1 MKYGASPSPDPLPVS
16 HTDMQYLRY
25 LARFSKGWCAAL
37 AGFML
42 MAAPAA
48 QASFSVELQP
58 AGSIPDLPDPAG
70 RAGMIAGTVT
80 EADGSQSIIAAG
92 GANFPHAAPGAS
104 TPEERGPKVYHQ
116 DIFKLRSGQ
125 WTNVGALPVPLGYA
139 ACASVGKGVVLAGG
153 HNEQGILQD
162 ALLIRPDGS
171 VEKLPPLPRPVT
183 EAAFAG
189 YGDKIY
195 VIGGRDADQPE
206 AALNTVYVL
215 DTAPDTA
222 KMAWSELPPFQ
233 GAGRILATA
242 AFSDSTLF
250 VIGGCTL
257 AKNAAG
263 ETERTYLSDM
273 IDYDMGSKDPAEW
286 GRMKKQRTGP
296 GTAVAAAA
304 GPAPVKENTIILIG
318 GDKRGNTPDLSRPV
332 VQSRDILAY
341 DIIKDEWT
349 SQGTWPVGIATAPTI
364 TRGNEIITI
373 SGETAPG
380 VRTPVNVSA
389 TAGYHFEMST
399 VDYAVLVLTIIVLV
413 IIVISAMR
421 NGVKNVSAVTD
432 PNTKPGLW
440 AWVAVIVLWF
450 VVMLNYFDRQLLSA
464 LHEPIVRDIPQT
476 EAQFG
481 MVTSVF
487 LLIYALLSPVGGF
500 LADRYSRRLMILCS
514 LVVWSVVTWWT
525 GHAED
530 YTSLLIARG
539 AMGISEAFYIPA
551 ALALITDYHR
561 GSTRSI
567 ATGLHMS
574 GIYVGMAIA
583 GFGATM
589 ASWTGWRMTFAL
601 FGLVGVAYA
610 IVLILFLKDPGKAPA
625 DTARKQKKEQ
635 PEEKTVLINVD
646 NDEQEV
652 KVPAVK
658 LSTGAVLSSLL
669 NGRAMWMLLAVV
681 AFAGAGNWFLLTWYP
696 TLLHDQYH
704 LSSAEAGPAATLWS
718 SIAKYVAVLGGAI
731 LADMWYKR
739 NTRARA
745 LVPGIAFSVSGP
757 LVVLAL
763 LPGIF
768 GWDIAVPLVLMLGLV
783 ATQGLAQG
791 SLDATLM
798 PVLRSHIDERYSA
811 TGYGLLNLTS
821 AGVGALI
828 SFFGGWFKDQ
838 GVPLTTTLAAAGCL
852 MLFCGVMLL
861 MLPKPRH

>member
-1 MKYGASPSPDPLPVS
+1 MHS
-16 HTDMQYLRY
+16 LRY
-25 LARFSKGWCAAL
+25 LTRFSKAWGSAL
-37 AGFML
+37 AAVIL

-48 QASFSVELQP
+48 QASFSVDPRPE
-58 AGSIPDLPDPAG
+58 GSIPNLPDPIG
-70 RAGMIAGTVT
+70 RAGMMAGTVT
-80 EADGSQSIIAAG
+80 ENDGAQSIIAAG
-92 GANFPHAAPGAS
+92 GANFPQAAPEAA
-104 TPEERGPKVYHQ
+104 TPEERGPKVYHR
-116 DIFKLRSGQ
+116 DIFKLRNGQ
-125 WTNVGALPVPLGYA
+125 WSKAGTLPAPLGYA
-139 ACASVGKGVVLAGG
+139 AFASVGKGVVIAGG
-153 HNEQGILQD
+153 QNAEGILKD
-162 ALLIRPDGS
+162 ALLVKADGS
-171 VEKLPPLPRPVT
+171 VEQLPSLPVPVT
-183 EAAFAG
+183 EAAFAAHG
-189 YGDKIY
+189 NKLF
-195 VIGGRDADQPE
+195 VIGGRDRDQPD
-206 AALNTVYVL
+206 AALNTVHML
-215 DTAPDTA
+215 DTTPDTA
-222 KMAWSELPPFQ
+222 RMEWQQLPPFH
-233 GAGRILATA
+233 GAGRILSTA
-242 AFSDSTLF
+242 AVCDSTLYI
-250 VIGGCTL
+250 VGGCTL
-257 AKNAAG
+257 SRDSSGKTA
-263 ETERTYLSDM
+263 RTYLSD
-273 IDYDMGSKDPAEW
+273 IISYDMSSNTPDEW
-286 GRMKKQRTGP
+286 GKTKKELTGP
-296 GTAVAAAA
+296 GTPVAAAA
-304 GPAPVKENTIILIG
+304 GPAPVLENTIILIG
-318 GDKRGNTPDLSRPV
+318 GDKRGNAPDPSVPV
-332 VQSRDILAY
+332 VQSRDILGY
-341 DIIKDEWT
+341 DVIHNEW
-349 SQGTWPVGIATAPTI
+349 SRLGEWPVGIATAPAVVK
-364 TRGNEIITI
+364 GGEIMTI

-380 VRTPVNVSA
+380 TRTAVNASA
-389 TAGYHFEMST
+389 SAGYHFEMST
-399 VDYAVLVLTIIVLV
+399 VDYAVLILTLIVIAIIIV
-413 IIVISAMR
+413 SAVR
-421 NGVKNVSAVTD
+421 HGVKNVSAVTD

-574 GIYVGMAIA
+574 GIYVGMAVA

-601 FGLVGVAYA
+601 FGLIGVAYA

-625 DTARKQKKEQ
+625 DTAHAKKAAE
-635 PEEKTVLINVD
+635 PEEKTVLVNVD
-646 NDEQEV
+646 NDERV
-652 KVPAVK
+652 IKVPASN
-658 LSTGAVLSSLL
+658 LSTGTVLSSLL
-669 NGRAMWMLLAVV
+669 SGRPMWMLLAVM

-696 TLLHDQYH
+696 TLLQDKYQ

-718 SIAKYVAVLGGAI
+718 SVAKYIAVLGGAI

-739 NTRARA
+739 NARARA

-757 LVVLAL
+757 LVVMAL

-852 MLFCGVMLL
+852 MLFCGLLLL
-861 MLPKPRH
+861 MLPSPKH

>member
-1 MKYGASPSPDPLPVS
+1 M
-16 HTDMQYLRY
+16 R
-25 LARFSKGWCAAL
+25 
-37 AGFML
+37 
-42 MAAPAA
+42 
-48 QASFSVELQP
+48 EN
-58 AGSIPDLPDPAG
+58 SIL
-70 RAGMIAGTVT
+70 
-80 EADGSQSIIAAG
+80 
-92 GANFPHAAPGAS
+92 
-104 TPEERGPKVYHQ
+104 
-116 DIFKLRSGQ
+116 
-125 WTNVGALPVPLGYA
+125 
-139 ACASVGKGVVLAGG
+139 
-153 HNEQGILQD
+153 
-162 ALLIRPDGS
+162 
-171 VEKLPPLPRPVT
+171 
-183 EAAFAG
+183 
-189 YGDKIY
+189 
-195 VIGGRDADQPE
+195 
-206 AALNTVYVL
+206 
-215 DTAPDTA
+215 
-222 KMAWSELPPFQ
+222 
-233 GAGRILATA
+233 
-242 AFSDSTLF
+242 
-250 VIGGCTL
+250 
-257 AKNAAG
+257 
-263 ETERTYLSDM
+263 
-273 IDYDMGSKDPAEW
+273 
-286 GRMKKQRTGP
+286 
-296 GTAVAAAA
+296 
-304 GPAPVKENTIILIG
+304 LIG
-318 GDKRGNTPDLSRPV
+318 GDKRGNSPDPSRPV
-332 VQSRDILAY
+332 AQSRDILVY
-341 DIIKDEWT
+341 DVIGNTWT
-349 SQGTWPVGIATAPTI
+349 RQGEWPVGIATAPAI
-364 TRGNEIITI
+364 VRGSEIMTI

-380 VRTPVNVSA
+380 VRTPANASA
-389 TAGYHFEMST
+389 SAGYHFEMST
-399 VDYAVLVLTIIVLV
+399 VDYAVLILTIIVLAI
-413 IIVISAMR
+413 IIVSAVR
-421 NGVKNVSAVTD
+421 NGVKNVASVTD

-574 GIYVGMAIA
+574 GIYVGMAVA

-601 FGLVGVAYA
+601 FGLIGVAYA
-610 IVLILFLKDPGKAPA
+610 VILILFLKDPSKAPA
-625 DTARKQKKEQ
+625 DTAQAKKPSV
-635 PEEKTVLINVD
+635 PEKKTVLLNVD
-646 NDEQEV
+646 NDEQAIKE
-652 KVPAVK
+652 PSSK

-669 NGRAMWMLLAVV
+669 SGRPMWMLLAVV

-696 TLLHDQYH
+696 TLLQDKYQ

-718 SIAKYVAVLGGAI
+718 SVAKYVAVLGGAI
-731 LADMWYKR
+731 LADMWYRR
-739 NTRARA
+739 NARARA
-745 LVPGIAFSVSGP
+745 LVPGITFTISGP

-768 GWDIAVPLVLMLGLV
+768 GWDITVPLVLMLGLV

-852 MLFCGVMLL
+852 MLFCGLLLL
-861 MLPKPRH
+861 MLPRPKH

>member
-1 MKYGASPSPDPLPVS
+1 MCIRD
-16 HTDMQYLRY
+16 
-25 LARFSKGWCAAL
+25 
-37 AGFML
+37 
-42 MAAPAA
+42 
-48 QASFSVELQP
+48 SFP
-58 AGSIPDLPDPAG
+58 
-70 RAGMIAGTVT
+70 
-80 EADGSQSIIAAG
+80 
-92 GANFPHAAPGAS
+92 
-104 TPEERGPKVYHQ
+104 
-116 DIFKLRSGQ
+116 
-125 WTNVGALPVPLGYA
+125 
-139 ACASVGKGVVLAGG
+139 
-153 HNEQGILQD
+153 
-162 ALLIRPDGS
+162 
-171 VEKLPPLPRPVT
+171 
-183 EAAFAG
+183 
-189 YGDKIY
+189 
-195 VIGGRDADQPE
+195 
-206 AALNTVYVL
+206 
-215 DTAPDTA
+215 
-222 KMAWSELPPFQ
+222 
-233 GAGRILATA
+233 GAGRILSTA
-242 AFSDSTLF
+242 AVCDSTLF
-250 VIGGCTL
+250 IAGGCTL
-257 AKNAAG
+257 SRDAAG
-263 ETERTYLSDM
+263 ETARTYLSDM
-273 IDYDMGSKDPAEW
+273 IGYDMTSNDPAEW
-286 GRMKKQRTGP
+286 GAAGKQQPAGP
-296 GTAVAAAA
+296 GTPVAAAA
-304 GPAPVKENTIILIG
+304 GPAPVRENSIILIG
-318 GDKRGNTPDLSRPV
+318 GDKRGNAPDPSKPV
-332 VQSRDILAY
+332 VQSRDILVY
-341 DIIKDEWT
+341 DVIGNKWT
-349 SQGTWPVGIATAPTI
+349 HQGEWPVGIATAPAVVK
-364 TRGNEIITI
+364 GSEIMTI

-380 VRTPVNVSA
+380 VRTPVNASA
-389 TAGYHFEMST
+389 SAGYHFEMST
-399 VDYAVLVLTIIVLV
+399 VDYAVLILTVIVMAIIIV
-413 IIVISAMR
+413 SAVR

-432 PNTKPGLW
+432 PNTRPGLW

-574 GIYVGMAIA
+574 GIYVGMAVA

-601 FGLVGVAYA
+601 FGLIGVAYA
-610 IVLILFLKDPGKAPA
+610 IVLILFLKDPAKAPA
-625 DTARKQKKEQ
+625 DTAQAKKPSE
-635 PEEKTVLINVD
+635 PKEKTVLINVD
-646 NDEQEV
+646 NDERAIKE
-652 KVPAVK
+652 PASN

-669 NGRAMWMLLAVV
+669 SGRPMWMLLAVV

-696 TLLHDQYH
+696 TLLQDKYQ

-718 SIAKYVAVLGGAI
+718 SVAKYVAVLGGAI
-731 LADMWYKR
+731 LADMWYRR
-739 NTRARA
+739 NARARA
-745 LVPGIAFSVSGP
+745 LVPGITFTISGP

-852 MLFCGVMLL
+852 MLLCGLLLL
-861 MLPKPRH
+861 MLPRPKH

>member
-1 MKYGASPSPDPLPVS
+1 MHLSRHL
-16 HTDMQYLRY
+16 T
-25 LARFSKGWCAAL
+25 RFSKAWGSALAAL
-37 AGFML
+37 VL

-48 QASFSVELQP
+48 NASFSVEVQP
-58 AGSIPDLPDPAG
+58 AGTIPDLPDPVG
-70 RAGMIAGTVT
+70 RAGMVAGTVT
-80 EADGSQSIIAAG
+80 ENDGTQSIIAAG
-92 GANFPHAAPGAS
+92 GANFPQAAPGAS

-116 DIFKLRSGQ
+116 DIFKLRNGQ
-125 WTNVGALPVPLGYA
+125 WTKAGTLPVPLGYA
-139 ACASVGKGVVLAGG
+139 AFGSVGKGLAVAGG
-153 HNEQGILQD
+153 HNAEGILAD
-162 ALLIRPDGS
+162 ALLIKADGS
-171 VEKLPPLPRPVT
+171 VEKLPPLPVPIT
-183 EAAFAG
+183 EAAFAFHG
-189 YGDKIY
+189 NKLF
-195 VIGGRDADQPE
+195 VIGGRDAEQPE
-206 AALNTVYVL
+206 AALNTVYML
-215 DTAPDTA
+215 DTTPDTA
-222 KMAWSELPPFQ
+222 RMKWQLLPPFH
-233 GAGRILATA
+233 GPGRILSTA
-242 AFSDSTLF
+242 AICDSTLF
-250 VIGGCTL
+250 IVGGCTL
-257 AKNAAG
+257 SKGASG
-263 ETERTYLSDM
+263 ETARTYLSDLV
-273 IDYDMGSKDPAEW
+273 DYNMTSNNPSEW
-286 GRMKKQRTGP
+286 GAMSKEPLAGP
-296 GTAVAAAA
+296 GTPVAAAA
-304 GPAPVKENTIILIG
+304 GPAPVRENAILLIG
-318 GDKRGNTPDLSRPV
+318 GDKRGNTPDASRPV

-341 DIIKDEWT
+341 DVVKNKWT
-349 SQGTWPVGIATAPTI
+349 HEGEWPVGIATAPAI
-364 TRGNEIITI
+364 VKGNGIMTI

-380 VRTPVNVSA
+380 VRTAVNASA
-389 TAGYHFEMST
+389 TAGYHFEMSM
-399 VDYAVLVLTIIVLV
+399 VDYAVLILTVIVIAIIIV
-413 IIVISAMR
+413 SAMR
-421 NGVKNVSAVTD
+421 HGVKNVSAVTD
-432 PNTKPGLW
+432 PNTRPGLW

-574 GIYVGMAIA
+574 GIYVGMAVA

-601 FGLVGVAYA
+601 FGLIGVAYA

-625 DTARKQKKEQ
+625 DTALARKPSK
-635 PEEKTVLINVD
+635 PEEKPVLINVD
-646 NDEQEV
+646 NDEQVIREPV
-652 KVPAVK
+652 SK

-669 NGRAMWMLLAVV
+669 SGRPMWLLLAVV

-696 TLLHDQYH
+696 TLLQDKYQ

-718 SIAKYVAVLGGAI
+718 SVAKYVAVLGGAI

-739 NTRARA
+739 NKRARA
-745 LVPGIAFSVSGP
+745 LVPGITFTISGP

-852 MLFCGVMLL
+852 MLFCGLLLL
-861 MLPKPRH
+861 MLPRPQH

>member
-1 MKYGASPSPDPLPVS
+1 MYKR
-16 HTDMQYLRY
+16 Q
-25 LARFSKGWCAAL
+25 
-37 AGFML
+37 
-42 MAAPAA
+42 
-48 QASFSVELQP
+48 
-58 AGSIPDLPDPAG
+58 
-70 RAGMIAGTVT
+70 
-80 EADGSQSIIAAG
+80 
-92 GANFPHAAPGAS
+92 
-104 TPEERGPKVYHQ
+104 
-116 DIFKLRSGQ
+116 
-125 WTNVGALPVPLGYA
+125 
-139 ACASVGKGVVLAGG
+139 
-153 HNEQGILQD
+153 
-162 ALLIRPDGS
+162 
-171 VEKLPPLPRPVT
+171 
-183 EAAFAG
+183 
-189 YGDKIY
+189 
-195 VIGGRDADQPE
+195 
-206 AALNTVYVL
+206 
-215 DTAPDTA
+215 
-222 KMAWSELPPFQ
+222 LPPFP
-233 GAGRILATA
+233 GAGRILSTA
-242 AFSDSTLF
+242 AVCDSTLF
-250 VIGGCTL
+250 IAGGCTL
-257 AKNAAG
+257 SRDAAG
-263 ETERTYLSDM
+263 ETARTYLSDM
-273 IDYDMGSKDPAEW
+273 IGYDMTSNDPAEW
-286 GRMKKQRTGP
+286 GAAGKQQPAGP
-296 GTAVAAAA
+296 GTPVAAAA
-304 GPAPVKENTIILIG
+304 GPAPVRENSIILIG
-318 GDKRGNTPDLSRPV
+318 GDKRGNAPDPSKPV
-332 VQSRDILAY
+332 VQSRDILVY
-341 DIIKDEWT
+341 DVIGNKWT
-349 SQGTWPVGIATAPTI
+349 HQGEWPVGIATAPAVVK
-364 TRGNEIITI
+364 GSEIMTI

-380 VRTPVNVSA
+380 VRTPVNASA
-389 TAGYHFEMST
+389 SAGYHFEMST
-399 VDYAVLVLTIIVLV
+399 VDYAVLILTVIVMAIIIV
-413 IIVISAMR
+413 SAVR

-432 PNTKPGLW
+432 PNTRPGLW

-574 GIYVGMAIA
+574 GIYVGMAVA

-601 FGLVGVAYA
+601 FGLIGVAYA
-610 IVLILFLKDPGKAPA
+610 IVLILFLKDPAKAPA
-625 DTARKQKKEQ
+625 DTAQAKKPSE
-635 PEEKTVLINVD
+635 PKEKTVLINVD
-646 NDEQEV
+646 NDERAIKE
-652 KVPAVK
+652 PASN

-669 NGRAMWMLLAVV
+669 SGRPMWMLLAVV

-696 TLLHDQYH
+696 TLLQDKYQ

-718 SIAKYVAVLGGAI
+718 SVAKYVAVLGGAI
-731 LADMWYKR
+731 LADMWYRR
-739 NTRARA
+739 NARARA
-745 LVPGIAFSVSGP
+745 LVPGITFTISGP

-852 MLFCGVMLL
+852 MLLCGLLLL
-861 MLPKPRH
+861 MLPRPKH

>member
-1 MKYGASPSPDPLPVS
+1 MHMTRSL
-16 HTDMQYLRY
+16 TRI
-25 LARFSKGWCAAL
+25 SKACGSALAAL
-37 AGFML
+37 L
-42 MAAPAA
+42 LIAAPAA
-48 QASFSVELQP
+48 DASFSVDVRTS
-58 AGSIPDLPDPAG
+58 GTVPDLPDPAG
-70 RAGMIAGTVT
+70 RAGMVAGTVT
-80 EADGSQSIIAAG
+80 EDDGSQSVIAAG
-92 GANFPHAAPGAS
+92 GANFPQAAPGAS
-104 TPEERGPKVYHQ
+104 TPEERGPKTYYQ
-116 DIFKLRSGQ
+116 DIFKLRNGQ
-125 WTNVGALPVPLGYA
+125 WSKAGTLPVPLGYA
-139 ACASVGKGVVLAGG
+139 AFASVGKGLAVAGG
-153 HNEQGILQD
+153 HNAQGILKD
-162 ALLIRPDGS
+162 ALLIKTDGS
-171 VEKLPPLPRPVT
+171 VEKLPPLPVPVT
-183 EAAFAG
+183 EASCAAHGNKLF
-189 YGDKIY
+189 
-195 VIGGRDADQPE
+195 VIGGRDREQPE
-206 AALNTVYVL
+206 TALNTIYML
-215 DTAPDTA
+215 DTTPDTD
-222 KMAWSELPPFQ
+222 KMKWVSLPPFP
-233 GAGRILATA
+233 GEGRILSTA
-242 AFSDSTLF
+242 AVCDSTLF
-250 VIGGCTL
+250 IIGGCSL
-257 AKNAAG
+257 SRDNSG
-263 ETERTYLSDM
+263 ETSRTYLSDM
-273 IDYDMGSKDPAEW
+273 IGYDMTSKDPSKW
-286 GRMKKQRTGP
+286 GSSGRQQLAGP
-296 GTAVAAAA
+296 GMPVAAAA
-304 GPAPVKENTIILIG
+304 GPAPVRENSILLIG
-318 GDKRGNTPDLSRPV
+318 GDKRGNSPAPSRPV
-332 VQSRDILAY
+332 VQSRDILVY
-341 DIIKDEWT
+341 DVIGNTWT
-349 SQGTWPVGIATAPTI
+349 RQGEWPVGIATVPAVV
-364 TRGNEIITI
+364 RGSEIMTI

-380 VRTPVNVSA
+380 VRTPVNASA
-389 TAGYHFEMST
+389 SAGYHCEMST
-399 VDYAVLVLTIIVLV
+399 VDYAVLSLTIIVLAI
-413 IIVISAMR
+413 IIVSAVR
-421 NGVKNVSAVTD
+421 NGVKNVASVTD

-514 LVVWSVVTWWT
+514 LVVWSVITWWT

-574 GIYVGMAIA
+574 GIYVGMAVA

-601 FGLVGVAYA
+601 FGLIGVAYA
-610 IVLILFLKDPGKAPA
+610 VILILFLKDPSKAPA
-625 DTARKQKKEQ
+625 DTAQAKKPSV
-635 PEEKTVLINVD
+635 PEEKTVLLNVD
-646 NDEQEV
+646 NDEQAIKE
-652 KVPAVK
+652 PSSK

-669 NGRAMWMLLAVV
+669 SGRPMWMLLAVV

-696 TLLHDQYH
+696 TLLQDKYQ

-718 SIAKYVAVLGGAI
+718 SVAKYVAVLGGAI
-731 LADMWYKR
+731 LADMWYRR
-739 NTRARA
+739 NARARA
-745 LVPGIAFSVSGP
+745 LVPGITFTISGP

-768 GWDIAVPLVLMLGLV
+768 GWDITVPLVLMLGLV

-852 MLFCGVMLL
+852 MLFCGLLLL
-861 MLPKPRH
+861 MLPRPKH

>member
-1 MKYGASPSPDPLPVS
+1 P
-16 HTDMQYLRY
+16 
-25 LARFSKGWCAAL
+25 
-37 AGFML
+37 
-42 MAAPAA
+42 
-48 QASFSVELQP
+48 
-58 AGSIPDLPDPAG
+58 
-70 RAGMIAGTVT
+70 
-80 EADGSQSIIAAG
+80 
-92 GANFPHAAPGAS
+92 FP
-104 TPEERGPKVYHQ
+104 
-116 DIFKLRSGQ
+116 
-125 WTNVGALPVPLGYA
+125 
-139 ACASVGKGVVLAGG
+139 
-153 HNEQGILQD
+153 
-162 ALLIRPDGS
+162 
-171 VEKLPPLPRPVT
+171 
-183 EAAFAG
+183 
-189 YGDKIY
+189 
-195 VIGGRDADQPE
+195 
-206 AALNTVYVL
+206 
-215 DTAPDTA
+215 
-222 KMAWSELPPFQ
+222 
-233 GAGRILATA
+233 GAGRILSTA
-242 AFSDSTLF
+242 AVCDSTLF
-250 VIGGCTL
+250 IAGGCTL
-257 AKNAAG
+257 SRDAAG
-263 ETERTYLSDM
+263 ETARTYLSDM
-273 IDYDMGSKDPAEW
+273 IGYDMTSNDPAEW
-286 GRMKKQRTGP
+286 GAAGKQQPAGP
-296 GTAVAAAA
+296 GTPVAAAA
-304 GPAPVKENTIILIG
+304 GPAPVRENSIILIG
-318 GDKRGNTPDLSRPV
+318 GDKRGNAPDPSKPV
-332 VQSRDILAY
+332 VQSRDILVY
-341 DIIKDEWT
+341 DVIGNKWT
-349 SQGTWPVGIATAPTI
+349 HQGEWPVGIATAPAVVK
-364 TRGNEIITI
+364 GSEIMTI

-380 VRTPVNVSA
+380 VRTPVNASA
-389 TAGYHFEMST
+389 SAGYHFEMST
-399 VDYAVLVLTIIVLV
+399 VDYAVLILTVIVMAIIIV
-413 IIVISAMR
+413 SAVR

-432 PNTKPGLW
+432 PNTRPGLW

-574 GIYVGMAIA
+574 GIYVGMAVA

-601 FGLVGVAYA
+601 FGLIGVAYA
-610 IVLILFLKDPGKAPA
+610 IVLILFLKDPAKAPA
-625 DTARKQKKEQ
+625 DTAQAKKPSE
-635 PEEKTVLINVD
+635 PKEKTVLINVD
-646 NDEQEV
+646 NDERAIKE
-652 KVPAVK
+652 PASN

-669 NGRAMWMLLAVV
+669 SGRPMWMLLAVV

-696 TLLHDQYH
+696 TLLQDKYQ

-718 SIAKYVAVLGGAI
+718 SVAKYVAVLGGAI
-731 LADMWYKR
+731 LADMWYRR
-739 NTRARA
+739 NARARA
-745 LVPGIAFSVSGP
+745 LVPGITFTISGP

-852 MLFCGVMLL
+852 MLLCGLLLL
-861 MLPKPRH
+861 MLPRPKH

>member
-1 MKYGASPSPDPLPVS
+1 P
-16 HTDMQYLRY
+16 
-25 LARFSKGWCAAL
+25 
-37 AGFML
+37 
-42 MAAPAA
+42 
-48 QASFSVELQP
+48 
-58 AGSIPDLPDPAG
+58 
-70 RAGMIAGTVT
+70 
-80 EADGSQSIIAAG
+80 
-92 GANFPHAAPGAS
+92 
-104 TPEERGPKVYHQ
+104 
-116 DIFKLRSGQ
+116 
-125 WTNVGALPVPLGYA
+125 
-139 ACASVGKGVVLAGG
+139 
-153 HNEQGILQD
+153 
-162 ALLIRPDGS
+162 
-171 VEKLPPLPRPVT
+171 
-183 EAAFAG
+183 
-189 YGDKIY
+189 
-195 VIGGRDADQPE
+195 
-206 AALNTVYVL
+206 
-215 DTAPDTA
+215 
-222 KMAWSELPPFQ
+222 
-233 GAGRILATA
+233 GAGRILSTA
-242 AFSDSTLF
+242 AVCDSTLF
-250 VIGGCTL
+250 IAGGCTL
-257 AKNAAG
+257 SRDAAG
-263 ETERTYLSDM
+263 ETARTYLSDM
-273 IDYDMGSKDPAEW
+273 IGYDMTSNDPAEW
-286 GRMKKQRTGP
+286 GAAGKQQPAGP
-296 GTAVAAAA
+296 GTPVAAAA
-304 GPAPVKENTIILIG
+304 GPAPVRENSIILIG
-318 GDKRGNTPDLSRPV
+318 GDKRGNAPDPSKPV
-332 VQSRDILAY
+332 VQSRDILVY
-341 DIIKDEWT
+341 DVIGNKWT
-349 SQGTWPVGIATAPTI
+349 HQGEWPVGIATAPAVVK
-364 TRGNEIITI
+364 GSEIMTI

-380 VRTPVNVSA
+380 VRTPVNASA
-389 TAGYHFEMST
+389 SAGYHFEMST
-399 VDYAVLVLTIIVLV
+399 VDYAVLILTVIVMAIIIV
-413 IIVISAMR
+413 SAVR

-432 PNTKPGLW
+432 PNTRPGLW

-574 GIYVGMAIA
+574 GIYVGMAVA

-601 FGLVGVAYA
+601 FGLIGVAYA
-610 IVLILFLKDPGKAPA
+610 IVLILFLKDPAKAPA
-625 DTARKQKKEQ
+625 DTAQAKKPSE
-635 PEEKTVLINVD
+635 PKEKTVLINVD
-646 NDEQEV
+646 NDERAIKE
-652 KVPAVK
+652 PASN

-669 NGRAMWMLLAVV
+669 SGRPMWMLLAVV

-696 TLLHDQYH
+696 TLLQDKYQ

-718 SIAKYVAVLGGAI
+718 SVAKYVAVLGGAI
-731 LADMWYKR
+731 LADMWYRR
-739 NTRARA
+739 NARARA
-745 LVPGIAFSVSGP
+745 LVPGITFTISGP

-852 MLFCGVMLL
+852 MLLCGLLLL
-861 MLPKPRH
+861 MLPRPKH

>member
-1 MKYGASPSPDPLPVS
+1 MHLS
-16 HTDMQYLRY
+16 RY
-25 LARFSKGWCAAL
+25 LTRFPKAWGCVLAAL
-37 AGFML
+37 ML
-42 MAAPAA
+42 TAAPAA
-48 QASFSVELQP
+48 HASFSVEVQP
-58 AGSIPDLPDPAG
+58 AGAIPDLPDPIG
-70 RAGMIAGTVT
+70 RAGMVAGTVT
-80 EADGSQSIIAAG
+80 ENDGTQSVIAAG
-92 GANFPHAAPGAS
+92 GANFPQAAPGAA
-104 TPEERGPKVYHQ
+104 TPEERGPKAYHQ
-116 DIFKLRSGQ
+116 DIFKLRNGQ
-125 WTNVGALPVPLGYA
+125 WTKAGTLPAPLGYA
-139 ACASVGKGVVLAGG
+139 AFGSVGKGLAVAGG
-153 HNEQGILQD
+153 HNAEGILKD
-162 ALLIRPDGS
+162 ALLIKADGS
-171 VEKLPPLPRPVT
+171 VEKLPPLPLPIT
-183 EAAFAG
+183 EAAFASHG
-189 YGDKIY
+189 NKLF

-206 AALNTVYVL
+206 AALNTVYML
-215 DTAPDTA
+215 DTTPDA
-222 KMAWSELPPFQ
+222 SKMKWQQLPPFH
-233 GAGRILATA
+233 GPGRILSTA
-242 AFSDSTLF
+242 AVCDSTLF
-250 VIGGCTL
+250 IVGGCAL
-257 AKNAAG
+257 SKDASG
-263 ETERTYLSDM
+263 ETARTYLSDL
-273 IDYDMGSKDPAEW
+273 IDYNMTSNTPSEW
-286 GRMKKQRTGP
+286 GAMSKEPLAGP
-296 GTAVAAAA
+296 GTPVAAAA
-304 GPAPVKENTIILIG
+304 GPAPVRENSILLIG
-318 GDKRGNTPDLSRPV
+318 GDKRGNTPDASRPI
-332 VQSRDILAY
+332 VQSRDILSY
-341 DIIKDEWT
+341 DVIKNKWT
-349 SQGTWPVGIATAPTI
+349 HEGEWPVGIATAPAVVKGT
-364 TRGNEIITI
+364 EIMTI

-380 VRTPVNVSA
+380 VRTAVNASA
-389 TAGYHFEMST
+389 TAGYHFEMSM
-399 VDYAVLVLTIIVLV
+399 VDYAVLILTLIVVAIIIV
-413 IIVISAMR
+413 SAMR
-421 NGVKNVSAVTD
+421 HGVKNVSAVTD

-530 YTSLLIARG
+530 YTSLLVARG

-574 GIYVGMAIA
+574 GIYVGMAVA

-601 FGLVGVAYA
+601 FGLIGVAYA
-610 IVLILFLKDPGKAPA
+610 IVLILFLKDPAKAPA
-625 DTARKQKKEQ
+625 DTALARKPSK

-646 NDEQEV
+646 NDEQV
-652 KVPAVK
+652 IKAPASK

-669 NGRAMWMLLAVV
+669 SGRPMWMLLAVV

-696 TLLHDQYH
+696 TLLQDKYQ

-718 SIAKYVAVLGGAI
+718 SVAKYVAVLGGAI

-739 NTRARA
+739 NARARA
-745 LVPGIAFSVSGP
+745 LVPGITFTISGP
-757 LVVLAL
+757 LVLLAL

-838 GVPLTTTLAAAGCL
+838 GVPLTTTLAAAAFL
-852 MLFCGVMLL
+852 MLFCGLLLL
-861 MLPKPRH
+861 MLPRPKH

>member
-1 MKYGASPSPDPLPVS
+1 M
-16 HTDMQYLRY
+16 
-25 LARFSKGWCAAL
+25 
-37 AGFML
+37 
-42 MAAPAA
+42 
-48 QASFSVELQP
+48 
-58 AGSIPDLPDPAG
+58 
-70 RAGMIAGTVT
+70 
-80 EADGSQSIIAAG
+80 
-92 GANFPHAAPGAS
+92 
-104 TPEERGPKVYHQ
+104 
-116 DIFKLRSGQ
+116 
-125 WTNVGALPVPLGYA
+125 
-139 ACASVGKGVVLAGG
+139 
-153 HNEQGILQD
+153 
-162 ALLIRPDGS
+162 
-171 VEKLPPLPRPVT
+171 
-183 EAAFAG
+183 
-189 YGDKIY
+189 
-195 VIGGRDADQPE
+195 
-206 AALNTVYVL
+206 L
-215 DTAPDTA
+215 DTTPDTA
-222 KMAWSELPPFQ
+222 KMKWASLPPFP
-233 GAGRILATA
+233 GAGRILSTA
-242 AFSDSTLF
+242 AVCDSTLF
-250 VIGGCTL
+250 IAGGCTL
-257 AKNAAG
+257 SRDAAG
-263 ETERTYLSDM
+263 ETARTYLSDM
-273 IDYDMGSKDPAEW
+273 IGYDMTSNDPAEW
-286 GRMKKQRTGP
+286 GAAGKQQPAGP
-296 GTAVAAAA
+296 GTPVAAAA
-304 GPAPVKENTIILIG
+304 GPAPVRENSIILIG
-318 GDKRGNTPDLSRPV
+318 GDKRGNAPDPSKPV
-332 VQSRDILAY
+332 VQSRDILVY
-341 DIIKDEWT
+341 DVIGNKWT
-349 SQGTWPVGIATAPTI
+349 HQGEWPVGIATAPAVVK
-364 TRGNEIITI
+364 GSEIMTI

-380 VRTPVNVSA
+380 VRTPVNASA
-389 TAGYHFEMST
+389 SAGYHFEMST
-399 VDYAVLVLTIIVLV
+399 VDYAVLILTVIVMAIIIV
-413 IIVISAMR
+413 SAVR

-432 PNTKPGLW
+432 PNTRPGLW

-574 GIYVGMAIA
+574 GIYVGMAVA

-601 FGLVGVAYA
+601 FGLIGVAYA
-610 IVLILFLKDPGKAPA
+610 IVLILFLKDPAKAPA
-625 DTARKQKKEQ
+625 DTAQAKKPSE
-635 PEEKTVLINVD
+635 PKEKTVLINVD
-646 NDEQEV
+646 NDERAIKE
-652 KVPAVK
+652 PASN

-669 NGRAMWMLLAVV
+669 SGRPMWMLLAVV

-696 TLLHDQYH
+696 TLLQDKYQ

-718 SIAKYVAVLGGAI
+718 SVAKYVAVLGGAI
-731 LADMWYKR
+731 LADMWYRR
-739 NTRARA
+739 NARARA
-745 LVPGIAFSVSGP
+745 LVPGITFTISGP

-768 GWDIAVPLVLMLGLV
+768 GWDTAVPLVLMLGLV

-852 MLFCGVMLL
+852 MLLCGLLLL
-861 MLPKPRH
+861 MLPRPKH

>member
-1 MKYGASPSPDPLPVS
+1 MIGYDMTDKDPSKWGS
-16 HTDMQYLRY
+16 SGRQQ
-25 LARFSKGWCAAL
+25 L
-37 AGFML
+37 AG
-42 MAAPAA
+42 P
-48 QASFSVELQP
+48 
-58 AGSIPDLPDPAG
+58 
-70 RAGMIAGTVT
+70 GM
-80 EADGSQSIIAAG
+80 
-92 GANFPHAAPGAS
+92 P
-104 TPEERGPKVYHQ
+104 
-116 DIFKLRSGQ
+116 
-125 WTNVGALPVPLGYA
+125 
-139 ACASVGKGVVLAGG
+139 
-153 HNEQGILQD
+153 
-162 ALLIRPDGS
+162 
-171 VEKLPPLPRPVT
+171 
-183 EAAFAG
+183 
-189 YGDKIY
+189 
-195 VIGGRDADQPE
+195 
-206 AALNTVYVL
+206 
-215 DTAPDTA
+215 
-222 KMAWSELPPFQ
+222 
-233 GAGRILATA
+233 
-242 AFSDSTLF
+242 
-250 VIGGCTL
+250 
-257 AKNAAG
+257 
-263 ETERTYLSDM
+263 
-273 IDYDMGSKDPAEW
+273 
-286 GRMKKQRTGP
+286 
-296 GTAVAAAA
+296 VAAAA
-304 GPAPVKENTIILIG
+304 GPAPVRENSILLIG
-318 GDKRGNTPDLSRPV
+318 GDKRGNSPDPSRPV
-332 VQSRDILAY
+332 AQSRDILVY
-341 DIIKDEWT
+341 DVIGNTWT
-349 SQGTWPVGIATAPTI
+349 RQGEWPVGIATAPAI
-364 TRGNEIITI
+364 VRGSEIMTI

-380 VRTPVNVSA
+380 VRTPANASA
-389 TAGYHFEMST
+389 SAGYHFEMST
-399 VDYAVLVLTIIVLV
+399 VDYAVLILAIIIV
-413 IIVISAMR
+413 SAVR
-421 NGVKNVSAVTD
+421 NGVKNVASVTD

-574 GIYVGMAIA
+574 GIYVGMAVA

-601 FGLVGVAYA
+601 FGLIGVAYA
-610 IVLILFLKDPGKAPA
+610 VILILFLKDPSKAPA
-625 DTARKQKKEQ
+625 DTAQAKKPSV
-635 PEEKTVLINVD
+635 PEKKTVLLNVD
-646 NDEQEV
+646 NDEQAIKE
-652 KVPAVK
+652 PSSK

-669 NGRAMWMLLAVV
+669 SGRPMWMLLAVV

-696 TLLHDQYH
+696 TLLQDKYQ

-718 SIAKYVAVLGGAI
+718 SVAKYVAVLGGAI
-731 LADMWYKR
+731 LADMWYRR
-739 NTRARA
+739 NARARA
-745 LVPGIAFSVSGP
+745 LVPGITFTISGP

-768 GWDIAVPLVLMLGLV
+768 GWDITVPLVLMLGLV

-852 MLFCGVMLL
+852 MLFCGLLLL
-861 MLPKPRH
+861 MLPRPKH

>member
-1 MKYGASPSPDPLPVS
+1 MKWAS
-16 HTDMQYLRY
+16 
-25 LARFSKGWCAAL
+25 
-37 AGFML
+37 
-42 MAAPAA
+42 
-48 QASFSVELQP
+48 
-58 AGSIPDLPDPAG
+58 
-70 RAGMIAGTVT
+70 
-80 EADGSQSIIAAG
+80 
-92 GANFPHAAPGAS
+92 
-104 TPEERGPKVYHQ
+104 
-116 DIFKLRSGQ
+116 
-125 WTNVGALPVPLGYA
+125 
-139 ACASVGKGVVLAGG
+139 
-153 HNEQGILQD
+153 
-162 ALLIRPDGS
+162 
-171 VEKLPPLPRPVT
+171 
-183 EAAFAG
+183 
-189 YGDKIY
+189 
-195 VIGGRDADQPE
+195 
-206 AALNTVYVL
+206 
-215 DTAPDTA
+215 
-222 KMAWSELPPFQ
+222 LPPFP
-233 GAGRILATA
+233 GAGRILSTA
-242 AFSDSTLF
+242 AVCDSTLF
-250 VIGGCTL
+250 IAGGCTL
-257 AKNAAG
+257 SRDAAG
-263 ETERTYLSDM
+263 ETARTYLSDM
-273 IDYDMGSKDPAEW
+273 IGYDMTSNDPAEW
-286 GRMKKQRTGP
+286 GAAGKQQPAGP
-296 GTAVAAAA
+296 GTPVAAAA
-304 GPAPVKENTIILIG
+304 GPAPVRENSIILIG
-318 GDKRGNTPDLSRPV
+318 GDKRGNAPDPSKPV
-332 VQSRDILAY
+332 VQSRDILVY
-341 DIIKDEWT
+341 DVIGNKWT
-349 SQGTWPVGIATAPTI
+349 HQGEWPVGIATAPAVVK
-364 TRGNEIITI
+364 GSEIMTI

-380 VRTPVNVSA
+380 VRTPVNASA
-389 TAGYHFEMST
+389 SAGYHFEMST
-399 VDYAVLVLTIIVLV
+399 VDYAVLILTVIVMAIIIV
-413 IIVISAMR
+413 SAVR

-432 PNTKPGLW
+432 PNTRPGLW

-574 GIYVGMAIA
+574 GIYVGMAVA

-601 FGLVGVAYA
+601 FGLIGVAYA
-610 IVLILFLKDPGKAPA
+610 IVLILFLKDPAKAPA
-625 DTARKQKKEQ
+625 DTAQAKKPSE
-635 PEEKTVLINVD
+635 PKEKTVLINVD
-646 NDEQEV
+646 NDERAIKE
-652 KVPAVK
+652 PASN

-669 NGRAMWMLLAVV
+669 SGRPMWMLLAVV

-696 TLLHDQYH
+696 TLLQDKYQ

-718 SIAKYVAVLGGAI
+718 SVAKYVAVLGGAI
-731 LADMWYKR
+731 LADMWYRR
-739 NTRARA
+739 NARARA
-745 LVPGIAFSVSGP
+745 LVPGITFTISGP

-852 MLFCGVMLL
+852 MLLCGLLLL
-861 MLPKPRH
+861 MLPRPKH

>member
-1 MKYGASPSPDPLPVS
+1 MHIPRSFTRVS
-16 HTDMQYLRY
+16 KACGSVL
-25 LARFSKGWCAAL
+25 AAL
-37 AGFML
+37 L
-42 MAAPAA
+42 LIAAPASH
-48 QASFSVELQP
+48 ASFSVDVQP
-58 AGSIPDLPDPAG
+58 SGAIPDLPDPVG
-70 RAGMIAGTVT
+70 RAGMAAGTVT
-80 EADGSQSIIAAG
+80 ENDGTQSIIAAG
-92 GANFPHAAPGAS
+92 GANFPQAAPGAS
-104 TPEERGPKVYHQ
+104 TPEERGPKAYHQ
-116 DIFKLRSGQ
+116 DIFKLRNGQ
-125 WTNVGALPVPLGYA
+125 WSKAGTLPVPLGYA
-139 ACASVGKGVVLAGG
+139 AFASVGKGLAVAGG
-153 HNEQGILQD
+153 HNAEGILKD
-162 ALLIRPDGS
+162 ALLIKADGS
-171 VEKLPPLPRPVT
+171 VEKLPLLPVPVT
-183 EAAFAG
+183 EAAFASHG
-189 YGDKIY
+189 NKLF
-195 VIGGRDADQPE
+195 VIGGRDSDQPE
-206 AALNTVYVL
+206 AALNTIYML
-215 DTAPDTA
+215 DTTPDTD
-222 KMAWSELPPFQ
+222 KMKWVSLPPFP
-233 GAGRILATA
+233 GAGRILSTA
-242 AFSDSTLF
+242 AVCDSTLF
-250 VIGGCTL
+250 IIGGCTL
-257 AKNAAG
+257 SRDAAG
-263 ETERTYLSDM
+263 ETSRTYLSDM
-273 IDYDMGSKDPAEW
+273 IGYDMTSNDPAEW
-286 GRMKKQRTGP
+286 GAASKQPLAGP
-296 GTAVAAAA
+296 GTPVAAAA
-304 GPAPVKENTIILIG
+304 GPAPVRENSILLIG
-318 GDKRGNTPDLSRPV
+318 GDKRGNTPDPSSPV
-332 VQSRDILAY
+332 AQSRDILVY
-341 DIIKDEWT
+341 DVIENKWT
-349 SQGTWPVGIATAPTI
+349 HQGEWPVGIATAPAVV
-364 TRGNEIITI
+364 RGSEIMTI

-380 VRTPVNVSA
+380 VRTPVNASA
-389 TAGYHFEMST
+389 SAGYHFEMST
-399 VDYAVLVLTIIVLV
+399 VDYAVLILTVIVLA
-413 IIVISAMR
+413 IIIISAVR
-421 NGVKNVSAVTD
+421 NGVKNVSSVTD

-574 GIYVGMAIA
+574 GIYVGMAVA

-601 FGLVGVAYA
+601 FGLIGVAYA
-610 IVLILFLKDPGKAPA
+610 IVLILFLKDPAKAPA
-625 DTARKQKKEQ
+625 DTALARKPSQPKEK
-635 PEEKTVLINVD
+635 PVLINVD
-646 NDEQEV
+646 NDEQVIKE
-652 KVPAVK
+652 PASN

-669 NGRAMWMLLAVV
+669 SGRPMWMLLAVV

-696 TLLHDQYH
+696 TLLQDKYQ

-731 LADMWYKR
+731 LADMWYRR
-739 NTRARA
+739 NARARA
-745 LVPGIAFSVSGP
+745 LVPGITFTISGP

-768 GWDIAVPLVLMLGLV
+768 GWDITIPLVLMLGLV

-852 MLFCGVMLL
+852 MLFCGLLLL
-861 MLPKPRH
+861 MLPRPKH

>member
-1 MKYGASPSPDPLPVS
+1 MSKL
-16 HTDMQYLRY
+16 
-25 LARFSKGWCAAL
+25 FSKL
-37 AGFML
+37 
-42 MAAPAA
+42 
-48 QASFSVELQP
+48 
-58 AGSIPDLPDPAG
+58 
-70 RAGMIAGTVT
+70 GMGEKTARNFIT
-80 EADGSQSIIAAG
+80 ILLIAAG
-92 GANFPHAAPGAS
+92 GANFPQAAPGAS
-104 TPEERGPKVYHQ
+104 TPEERGPKAYHQ
-116 DIFKLRSGQ
+116 DIFKLRNGQ
-125 WTNVGALPVPLGYA
+125 WSKAGTLPAPLGYA
-139 ACASVGKGVVLAGG
+139 AFASVGKGLAVAGG
-153 HNEQGILQD
+153 HNAEGILKD
-162 ALLIRPDGS
+162 ALLIKADGS
-171 VEKLPPLPRPVT
+171 VEKLPPLPVPVT
-183 EAAFAG
+183 EAAFAAHG
-189 YGDKIY
+189 NKLF
-195 VIGGRDADQPE
+195 VIGGRDSDQPE
-206 AALNTVYVL
+206 AALNTIYML
-215 DTAPDTA
+215 DTTPDTA
-222 KMAWSELPPFQ
+222 KMKWASLPPFP
-233 GAGRILATA
+233 GAGRILSTA
-242 AFSDSTLF
+242 AVCDSTLF
-250 VIGGCTL
+250 IAGGCTL
-257 AKNAAG
+257 SRDAAG
-263 ETERTYLSDM
+263 ETARTYLSDM
-273 IDYDMGSKDPAEW
+273 IGYDMTSNDPAEW
-286 GRMKKQRTGP
+286 GAAGKQQPAGP
-296 GTAVAAAA
+296 GTPVAAAA
-304 GPAPVKENTIILIG
+304 GPAPVRENSIILIG
-318 GDKRGNTPDLSRPV
+318 GDKRGNAPDPSKPV
-332 VQSRDILAY
+332 VQSRDILVY
-341 DIIKDEWT
+341 DVIGNKWT
-349 SQGTWPVGIATAPTI
+349 HQGEWPVGIATAPAVVK
-364 TRGNEIITI
+364 GSEIMTI

-380 VRTPVNVSA
+380 VRTPVNASA
-389 TAGYHFEMST
+389 SAGYHFEMST
-399 VDYAVLVLTIIVLV
+399 VDYAVLILTVIVMAIIIV
-413 IIVISAMR
+413 SAVR

-432 PNTKPGLW
+432 PNTRPGLW

-574 GIYVGMAIA
+574 GIYVGMAVA

-601 FGLVGVAYA
+601 FGLIGVAYA
-610 IVLILFLKDPGKAPA
+610 IVLILFLKDPAKAPA
-625 DTARKQKKEQ
+625 DTAQAKKPSE
-635 PEEKTVLINVD
+635 PKEKTVLINVD
-646 NDEQEV
+646 NDERAIKE
-652 KVPAVK
+652 PASN

-669 NGRAMWMLLAVV
+669 SGRPMWMLLAVV

-696 TLLHDQYH
+696 TLLQDKYQ

-718 SIAKYVAVLGGAI
+718 SVAKYVAVLGGAI
-731 LADMWYKR
+731 LADMWYRR
-739 NTRARA
+739 NARARA
-745 LVPGIAFSVSGP
+745 LVPGITFTISGP

-852 MLFCGVMLL
+852 MLLCGLLLL
-861 MLPKPRH
+861 MLPRPKH

>member
-1 MKYGASPSPDPLPVS
+1 M
-16 HTDMQYLRY
+16 R
-25 LARFSKGWCAAL
+25 
-37 AGFML
+37 
-42 MAAPAA
+42 
-48 QASFSVELQP
+48 
-58 AGSIPDLPDPAG
+58 
-70 RAGMIAGTVT
+70 
-80 EADGSQSIIAAG
+80 
-92 GANFPHAAPGAS
+92 
-104 TPEERGPKVYHQ
+104 
-116 DIFKLRSGQ
+116 
-125 WTNVGALPVPLGYA
+125 
-139 ACASVGKGVVLAGG
+139 
-153 HNEQGILQD
+153 
-162 ALLIRPDGS
+162 
-171 VEKLPPLPRPVT
+171 
-183 EAAFAG
+183 
-189 YGDKIY
+189 
-195 VIGGRDADQPE
+195 
-206 AALNTVYVL
+206 
-215 DTAPDTA
+215 
-222 KMAWSELPPFQ
+222 
-233 GAGRILATA
+233 
-242 AFSDSTLF
+242 
-250 VIGGCTL
+250 
-257 AKNAAG
+257 
-263 ETERTYLSDM
+263 
-273 IDYDMGSKDPAEW
+273 
-286 GRMKKQRTGP
+286 
-296 GTAVAAAA
+296 
-304 GPAPVKENTIILIG
+304 ENSIILIG
-318 GDKRGNTPDLSRPV
+318 GDKRGNTPDPSKPV
-332 VQSRDILAY
+332 AQSRDILVY
-341 DIIKDEWT
+341 DVIGNKWT
-349 SQGTWPVGIATAPTI
+349 HQGEWPVGIATAPAVVK
-364 TRGNEIITI
+364 GSEIMTI

-380 VRTPVNVSA
+380 IRTPVNASA
-389 TAGYHFEMST
+389 SAGYHFEMST
-399 VDYAVLVLTIIVLV
+399 VDYAVLVLTVIVMAIIIV
-413 IIVISAMR
+413 SAVR

-440 AWVAVIVLWF
+440 AWVAVIILWF

-574 GIYVGMAIA
+574 GIYVGMAVA

-601 FGLVGVAYA
+601 FGLIGVAYA
-610 IVLILFLKDPGKAPA
+610 IVLILFLKAPAKPPA
-625 DTARKQKKEQ
+625 DTARAKKPAE
-635 PEEKTVLINVD
+635 PKEKTVLVNVD
-646 NDEQEV
+646 NDEQAIKE
-652 KVPAVK
+652 PASN

-669 NGRAMWMLLAVV
+669 SGRPMWMLLAVV

-696 TLLHDQYH
+696 TLLQDKYQ

-718 SIAKYVAVLGGAI
+718 SVAKYVAVLGGAI
-731 LADMWYKR
+731 LADMWYRR
-739 NTRARA
+739 NARARA
-745 LVPGIAFSVSGP
+745 LVPGITFTISGP

-852 MLFCGVMLL
+852 MLLCGLLLL
-861 MLPKPRH
+861 MLPRPKH

>member
-1 MKYGASPSPDPLPVS
+1 MTHFL
-16 HTDMQYLRY
+16 HYLN
-25 LARFSKGWCAAL
+25 RFTKTWCAAL
-37 AGFML
+37 AGMML
-42 MAAPAA
+42 MAVPAA
-48 QASFSVELQP
+48 HASFSVDVHP
-58 AGSIPDLPDPAG
+58 SGSIPDLPDPAG
-70 RAGMIAGTVT
+70 RAGMIAGTVA
-80 EADGSQSIIAAG
+80 EKDGSQSIIAAG
-92 GANFPHAAPGAS
+92 GANFPHAAPGAA
-104 TPEERGPKVYHQ
+104 TPEERGPKAYHR
-116 DIFKLRSGQ
+116 DIFKLSNGQ
-125 WTNVGALPVPLGYA
+125 WNKVGNLPVPLGYA

-153 HNEQGILQD
+153 HNEEGIRQD
-162 ALLIRPDGS
+162 TLLIRADGS

-183 EAAFAG
+183 EAAFVG
-189 YGDKIY
+189 SGDKLY
-195 VIGGRDADQPE
+195 VIGGRDRDEPE
-206 AALNTVYVL
+206 TALNTVYVL
-215 DTAPDTA
+215 DTSPETA
-222 KMAWSELPPFQ
+222 SMEWKTLPPFQ
-233 GAGRILATA
+233 GPGRILATA

-250 VIGGCTL
+250 LVGGCSL
-257 AKNAAG
+257 SKNAAG
-263 ETERTYLSDM
+263 ETQRTYLSDL
-273 IDYDMGSKDPAEW
+273 IDYDLGSTNPAEW
-286 GRMKKQRTGP
+286 GKTKKERTGP
-296 GTAVAAAA
+296 GTPGAAAA

-318 GDKRGNTPDLSRPV
+318 GDKRGNSPAPSSPV

-341 DIIKDEWT
+341 DIVKDEW
-349 SQGTWPVGIATAPTI
+349 SRLGEWPAGIATAPAV
-364 TRGNEIITI
+364 TRGNEIVTI

-380 VRTPVNVSA
+380 ERTPVNASA

-399 VDYAVLVLTIIVLV
+399 VDYAVLILTIIVLA
-413 IIVISAMR
+413 IIIISAVR
-421 NGVKNVSAVTD
+421 NGVRNVSAVTD
-432 PNTKPGLW
+432 PNTRPGLW

-601 FGLVGVAYA
+601 FGLIGVAYA

-625 DTARKQKKEQ
+625 DTALARKKDK
-635 PEEKTVLINVD
+635 PGEETVLINVD
-646 NDEQEV
+646 NDEQAV
-652 KVPAVK
+652 KVPAAK

-669 NGRAMWMLLAVV
+669 SGRPMWMLLCVV

-718 SIAKYVAVLGGAI
+718 SIAKYIAVLGGAI

-838 GVPLTTTLAAAGCL
+838 GIPLTTTLAAAGCL
-852 MLFCGVMLL
+852 MLFCGLLLL
-861 MLPKPRH
+861 MLPRPRH

>member
-1 MKYGASPSPDPLPVS
+1 MYK
-16 HTDMQYLRY
+16 R
-25 LARFSKGWCAAL
+25 
-37 AGFML
+37 
-42 MAAPAA
+42 
-48 QASFSVELQP
+48 
-58 AGSIPDLPDPAG
+58 
-70 RAGMIAGTVT
+70 
-80 EADGSQSIIAAG
+80 
-92 GANFPHAAPGAS
+92 
-104 TPEERGPKVYHQ
+104 
-116 DIFKLRSGQ
+116 
-125 WTNVGALPVPLGYA
+125 
-139 ACASVGKGVVLAGG
+139 
-153 HNEQGILQD
+153 
-162 ALLIRPDGS
+162 
-171 VEKLPPLPRPVT
+171 
-183 EAAFAG
+183 
-189 YGDKIY
+189 
-195 VIGGRDADQPE
+195 
-206 AALNTVYVL
+206 
-215 DTAPDTA
+215 
-222 KMAWSELPPFQ
+222 
-233 GAGRILATA
+233 
-242 AFSDSTLF
+242 
-250 VIGGCTL
+250 
-257 AKNAAG
+257 
-263 ETERTYLSDM
+263 
-273 IDYDMGSKDPAEW
+273 
-286 GRMKKQRTGP
+286 QR
-296 GTAVAAAA
+296 
-304 GPAPVKENTIILIG
+304 ENSIILIG
-318 GDKRGNTPDLSRPV
+318 GDKRGNAPDPSKPV
-332 VQSRDILAY
+332 VQSRDILVY
-341 DIIKDEWT
+341 DVIGNKWT
-349 SQGTWPVGIATAPTI
+349 HQGEWPVGIATAPAVVK
-364 TRGNEIITI
+364 GSEIMTI

-380 VRTPVNVSA
+380 VRTPVNASA
-389 TAGYHFEMST
+389 SAGYHFEMST
-399 VDYAVLVLTIIVLV
+399 VDYAVLILTVIVMAIIIV
-413 IIVISAMR
+413 SAVR

-432 PNTKPGLW
+432 PNTRPGLW

-574 GIYVGMAIA
+574 GIYVGMAVA

-601 FGLVGVAYA
+601 FGLIGVAYA
-610 IVLILFLKDPGKAPA
+610 IVLILFLKDPAKAPA
-625 DTARKQKKEQ
+625 DTAQAKKPSE
-635 PEEKTVLINVD
+635 PKEKTVLINVD
-646 NDEQEV
+646 NDERAIKE
-652 KVPAVK
+652 PASN

-669 NGRAMWMLLAVV
+669 SGRPMWMLLAVV

-696 TLLHDQYH
+696 TLLQDKYQ

-718 SIAKYVAVLGGAI
+718 SVAKYVAVLGGAI
-731 LADMWYKR
+731 LADMWYRR
-739 NTRARA
+739 NARARA
-745 LVPGIAFSVSGP
+745 LVPGITFTISGP

-838 GVPLTTTLAAAGCL
+838 GVPLTTTCL
-852 MLFCGVMLL
+852 LYTS
-861 MLPKPRH
+861 PSPRD

>member
-1 MKYGASPSPDPLPVS
+1 
-16 HTDMQYLRY
+16 
-25 LARFSKGWCAAL
+25 
-37 AGFML
+37 
-42 MAAPAA
+42 
-48 QASFSVELQP
+48 
-58 AGSIPDLPDPAG
+58 
-70 RAGMIAGTVT
+70 
-80 EADGSQSIIAAG
+80 
-92 GANFPHAAPGAS
+92 
-104 TPEERGPKVYHQ
+104 
-116 DIFKLRSGQ
+116 
-125 WTNVGALPVPLGYA
+125 
-139 ACASVGKGVVLAGG
+139 
-153 HNEQGILQD
+153 
-162 ALLIRPDGS
+162 
-171 VEKLPPLPRPVT
+171 
-183 EAAFAG
+183 
-189 YGDKIY
+189 
-195 VIGGRDADQPE
+195 
-206 AALNTVYVL
+206 
-215 DTAPDTA
+215 
-222 KMAWSELPPFQ
+222 
-233 GAGRILATA
+233 AGRILSTA
-242 AFSDSTLF
+242 AVCDSTLF
-250 VIGGCTL
+250 IAGGCTRSRD
-257 AKNAAG
+257 AAG
-263 ETERTYLSDM
+263 ETARTYLSDM
-273 IDYDMGSKDPAEW
+273 IGYDMTSNDPAEW
-286 GRMKKQRTGP
+286 GAAGKQQPAGP
-296 GTAVAAAA
+296 GTPVAAAA
-304 GPAPVKENTIILIG
+304 GPAPVRENSIILIG
-318 GDKRGNTPDLSRPV
+318 GDKRGNAPDPSKPV
-332 VQSRDILAY
+332 VQSRDILVY
-341 DIIKDEWT
+341 DVIGNKWT
-349 SQGTWPVGIATAPTI
+349 HQGEWPVGIATAPAVVK
-364 TRGNEIITI
+364 GSEIMTI

-380 VRTPVNVSA
+380 VRTPVNASA
-389 TAGYHFEMST
+389 SAGYHFEMST
-399 VDYAVLVLTIIVLV
+399 VDYAVLILTVIVMAIIIV
-413 IIVISAMR
+413 SAVR

-432 PNTKPGLW
+432 PNTRPGLW

-574 GIYVGMAIA
+574 GIYVGMAVA

-601 FGLVGVAYA
+601 FGLIGVAYA
-610 IVLILFLKDPGKAPA
+610 IVLILFLKDPAKAPA
-625 DTARKQKKEQ
+625 DTAQAKKPSE
-635 PEEKTVLINVD
+635 PKEKTVLINVD
-646 NDEQEV
+646 NDERAIKE
-652 KVPAVK
+652 PASN

-669 NGRAMWMLLAVV
+669 SGRPMWMLLAVV

-696 TLLHDQYH
+696 TLLQDKYQ

-718 SIAKYVAVLGGAI
+718 SVAKYVAVLGGAI
-731 LADMWYKR
+731 LADMWYRR
-739 NTRARA
+739 NARARA
-745 LVPGIAFSVSGP
+745 LVPGITFTISGP

-852 MLFCGVMLL
+852 MLLCGLLLL
-861 MLPKPRH
+861 MLPRPKH